1 MEKQIQKIDE
11 SLKKVSEWIEKT
23 INWEFRNNKL
33 ILQLLHK
40 KERLLEKTKK
50 KLVRLNLDNL
60 LNYEEAQNTIIS

>member
-1 MEKQIQKIDE
+1 MRKQIQKIDE
-11 SLKKVSEWIEKT
+11 SLIKVSEWIEKT

-40 KERLLEKTKK
+40 KERLLENTKK

-60 LNYEEAQNTIIS
+60 LNWQEDQNTIIS

>member
-1 MEKQIQKIDE
+1 MKKQIEKIDE
-11 SLKKVSEWIEKT
+11 ALLKVSGWIEKT

-50 KLVRLNLDNL
+50 KLVALNLDNL
-60 LNYEEAQNTIIS
+60 LNWEEVQKHIIN